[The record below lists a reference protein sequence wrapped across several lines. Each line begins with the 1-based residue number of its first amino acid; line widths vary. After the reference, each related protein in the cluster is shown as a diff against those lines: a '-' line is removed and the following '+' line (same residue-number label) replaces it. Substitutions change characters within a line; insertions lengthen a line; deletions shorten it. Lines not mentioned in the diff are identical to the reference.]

1 MIGRIKEDWRL
12 FKASKPGYRFRDHYR
27 RHRRRSRQR
36 ISRPQ
41 SPSQGLINFRKLLF
55 IAVGS
60 AIAITSIVLGPL
72 PGPGLGTFLLGLVIL
87 ASELRIV
94 AHFLDWAEVKLK
106 RPARRAKGAWAS
118 LPRRASILL
127 GAGLWIGGVTL
138 GLWILLHAFR

>member
-1 MIGRIKEDWRL
+1 MIGRIKKDWRL

-36 ISRPQ
+36 SSRLLR
-41 SPSQGLINFRKLLF
+41 SSQGLFNFRKVLF
-55 IAVGS
+55 IAVGG

-127 GAGLWIGGVTL
+127 GAGLWLGGITL